1 MLGWTRHGFCPWR
14 LFDIAGTNVAD
25 ARGYEGTR
33 FRLATG
39 TT

>member
-25 ARGYEGTR
+25 AREYERTLSASNR
-33 FRLATG
+33 HPR
-39 TT
+39 